1 MQFRRF
7 ANGVVCPADA
17 AARTIGRGL
26 GVVALAVGPMVLPAG
41 PAAAQSGTRDDMR
54 YCYDRDEQYVYV
66 ASPRCQKGD
75 DEISHEEYR
84 AFVDGVPL
92 DEPMPGSGDAGSGPA
107 KGGTGSPPKDQPA
120 GGGPA
125 GPPKL
130 PDVGK
135 NAGPPKQP
143 DNGYSDPTVEAG
155 IPRDLNTLEP
165 AGSGTGFYVDTQGHL
180 LTNAH
185 VVEGCSDIG
194 VLQEDGI
201 LPTSVLQVDPDLDL
215 ALIEAAPTDGPYA
228 VFRSTDVEIGE
239 PAYAVGFPLLGML
252 TTINMT
258 DGLISSL
265 TGPAGY
271 DGVIQTTAPVQ
282 PGNSGGPL
290 VDEGGSVIGVVFATA
305 DPTETQNVGWAIK
318 SSVAVQ
324 FLGSAGIGTVQT
336 SEIAAIGGR
345 QIARNVG
352 AFTVP
357 LLCFE

>member
-1 MQFRRF
+1 LVRE
-7 ANGVVCPADA
+7 VVRPAGE
-17 AARTIGRGL
+17 AARTIGL
-26 GVVALAVGPMVLPAG
+26 GVGATVLALAPLALPA
-41 PAAAQSGTRDDMR
+41 PAAAQSGTRSDMR
-54 YCYDRDEQYVYV
+54 YCYSRDTDAVYV

-75 DEISHEEYR
+75 QEITQEEYYSYSSGD
-84 AFVDGVPL
+84 FY
-92 DEPMPGSGDAGSGPA
+92 DEPAPSTGSSGPA

-120 GGGPA
+120 GGSGQIGDGPA

-135 NAGPPKQP
+135 DAGPPKEP
-143 DNGYSDPTVEAG
+143 DTGYSDSTTEAG
-155 IPRDLNTLEP
+155 LPRDLNELEP
-165 AGSGTGFYVDTQGHL
+165 VGSGTGFYVDTQGHL

-185 VVEGCSDIG
+185 VVEGCADIG
-194 VLQEDGI
+194 VLKEDGI
-201 LPTSVLQVDPDLDL
+201 VPTSILHVDADLDL

-228 VFRSTDVEIGE
+228 VFRSTDVELGE

-258 DGLISSL
+258 DGVISSL

-305 DPTETQNVGWAIK
+305 DPMETQNVGWAIK
-318 SSVAVQ
+318 SDVAVR
-324 FLGSAGIGTVQT
+324 FLGSAGVGTVQT
-336 SEIAAIGGR
+336 SEISAVGTR
-345 QIARNVG
+345 QIAKGVG